1 MGAIVNLVNRPER
14 DPMPTLVLV
23 DLHLNLSHPR
33 QCEPEREELSAAL
46 ETCRQVLA
54 YARRRQMP
62 VAFVRRMPPLP
73 SFLANHAYP
82 PWIRGLEPTRS
93 DMIFERALPSC
104 YASSQFAQMAASNPN
119 LVLAGLFGETACLS
133 TLVEAYHRNHHFTF
147 LTDAS
152 CSRGQGEVAPAEMH
166 RSVTNLAA
174 LYGRLATTEEWMR
187 TVSVRSAIP
196 GHG

>member
-1 MGAIVNLVNRPER
+1 MGAIVNLVNRSER
-14 DPMPTLVLV
+14 DLMPTLVLV

-33 QCEPEREELSAAL
+33 QSEPEREELSAAL
-46 ETCRQVLA
+46 QACRLA
-54 YARRRQMP
+54 LAHARHRQMP
-62 VAFVRRMPPLP
+62 VAFVRRTPPLT

-93 DMIFERALPSC
+93 DMIFERLLPSC
-104 YASSQFAQMAASNPN
+104 YGSSEFAQMAARSPN

-133 TLVEAYHRNHHFTF
+133 TLVEAHHRNHHFTF

-152 CSRGQGEVAPAEMH
+152 CSRGQGGVAPAEMH
-166 RSVTNLAA
+166 CSVTNLAA
-174 LYGRLATTEEWMR
+174 LYGRLATTEEWMQ
-187 TVSVRSAIP
+187 TVSMRSALP